1 MDMSRNV
8 VFAPDE
14 YYHLYNRGTEKRKIF
29 LNEADRNRFISLLY
43 LCNASEHVQISAD
56 RFTYTECFAHERQ
69 SPLTAIGAYCLMPN
83 HFHLLV
89 REMKEG
95 GISKFMQKL
104 LTAYTMYFNTK
115 YQRSGALFQ
124 GKFKATHAASDRHL
138 KYLYAYIHLNP
149 IKCIDPEWK
158 KRGATD
164 RRRAKAYL
172 ADYKNSS
179 YADYMDVK
187 RMEGKILSRKEFPDY
202 FTGNDFSWMID
213 EWLGGREAYE
223 MHEVRPRA

>member
-1 MDMSRNV
+1 MSRNL

-29 LNEADRNRFISLLY
+29 LDRADWDRFVKLLY
-43 LCNASEHVQISAD
+43 LCNASESVQISAD
-56 RFTYTECFAHERQ
+56 RFTYAECFAHERGE
-69 SPLTAIGAYCLMPN
+69 PLIAIGAYCLMPN

-89 REMKEG
+89 REIEEG

-124 GKFKATHAASDRHL
+124 GKFKAMHVASDRHL
-138 KYLYAYIHLNP
+138 KYLYTYIHLNP
-149 IKCIDPEWK
+149 VTRIDPKWK
-158 KRGATD
+158 ERGATD
-164 RRRAKAYL
+164 RRKAKAYL
-172 ADYKNSS
+172 ADYKHSS
-179 YADYMDVK
+179 YADYMGTK
-187 RMEGKILSRKEFPDY
+187 RVEGKVLSRDTFPGY
-202 FTGNDFSWMID
+202 FSGNDFSWMID